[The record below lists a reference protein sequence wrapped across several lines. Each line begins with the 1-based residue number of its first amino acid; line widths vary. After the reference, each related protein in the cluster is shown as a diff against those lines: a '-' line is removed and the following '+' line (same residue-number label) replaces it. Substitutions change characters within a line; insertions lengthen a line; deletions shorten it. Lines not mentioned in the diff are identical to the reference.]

1 MDDYR
6 FISRFVFSRQV
17 SRSFDLGELSKTS
30 QKENESECYV
40 KSKCR
45 VGVIAARSSLRR
57 RLLRAKS
64 LGHVGLGQVQGGGG
78 MLGGQEAKSEVGEAS
93 VVSYDMNRV
102 ASSFT
107 WQLSVVGI

>member
-1 MDDYR
+1 MDNYR

-30 QKENESECYV
+30 QKENESECRV

-45 VGVIAARSSLRR
+45 VGAIAGRSSLRR

-64 LGHVGLGQVQGGGG
+64 LGHVGLGQVHGGGG
-78 MLGGQEAKSEVGEAS
+78 MLGQEAKSEVGEAS
-93 VVSYDMNRV
+93 VVSYDVNRV
-102 ASSFT
+102 
-107 WQLSVVGI
+107 VVYLAVKRRRHLRK